1 MEGNRPHV
9 ALGMEEVHD
18 QLALV
23 ELEVE
28 VELGELV
35 EELEELDVALAVGSS
50 SLGFL
55 LKGLP
60 LDCAV
65 RDCGWRWLDLILEG
79 LVPPQELVLLVV
91 VVEDFEPRRL
101 VALGVDAL
109 VLLLLGDETL
119 SFLSLGKSDLI

>member
-1 MEGNRPHV
+1 MLAPHDVALGVEEGLEALVPLGV

-28 VELGELV
+28 VELDELV
-35 EELEELDVALAVGSS
+35 EELEGLDGAHVVGSS

-55 LKGLP
+55 LEGLP

-65 RDCGWRWLDLILEG
+65 CDCGWRWLDLILEG
-79 LVPPQELVLLVV
+79 HIRSE
-91 VVEDFEPRRL
+91 ERR
-101 VALGVDAL
+101 V
-109 VLLLLGDETL
+109 
-119 SFLSLGKSDLI
+119 GKECRSRWSPYH

>member
-1 MEGNRPHV
+1 MEGNHPHV

-28 VELGELV
+28 VELDELV
-35 EELEELDVALAVGSS
+35 EGLEELDIAHAFVSS

-55 LKGLP
+55 LEELTI
-60 LDCAV
+60 DCAV

-79 LVPPQELVLLVV
+79 HVALQELVLHV
-91 VVEDFEPRRL
+91 
-101 VALGVDAL
+101 GVC
-109 VLLLLGDETL
+109 
-119 SFLSLGKSDLI
+119 